1 MDSEMMN
8 TPGLREE
15 DRKAKEKKEITVA
28 EAVAVLSAELKK
40 DNSPGSYYYSWQSN
54 IACAIMDSF
63 MDTPNPVDVPK
74 WANDAAKRF
83 LDNLIS

>member
-15 DRKAKEKKEITVA
+15 DRKVKEKKEISVA
-28 EAVAVLSAELKK
+28 DAVAVLIAELKK
-40 DNSPGSYYYSWQSN
+40 DKAPGSYYYSWQSN

-63 MDTPNPVDVPK
+63 MDAPNPVDAPN
-74 WANDAAKRF
+74 WANEAAKKF
-83 LDNLIS
+83 LENLIS